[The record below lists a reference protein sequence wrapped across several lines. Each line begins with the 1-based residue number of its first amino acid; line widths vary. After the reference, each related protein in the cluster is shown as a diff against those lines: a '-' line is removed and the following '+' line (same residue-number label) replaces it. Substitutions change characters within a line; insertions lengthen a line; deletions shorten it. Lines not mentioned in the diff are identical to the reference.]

1 MDKKIEALSV
11 SFYAFS
17 INDRNYGFQLIRKL
31 CKAHIEKN
39 EFVEN
44 SDKYFNYLKRSS
56 NLLIEDHFR
65 NVLRNN
71 ILPLPYYIWLKEYNF
86 ELFSK
91 LINIRNEFLYKNKN
105 H

>member
-17 INDRNYGFQLIRKL
+17 INDRTYGFQLIQKL
-31 CKAHIEKN
+31 CQAHIEKN

-44 SDKYFNYLKRSS
+44 SDKYFNYLKRSN

-65 NVLRNN
+65 NVLKNN
-71 ILPLPYYIWLKEYNF
+71 ILPLPYYIWLKEYDLN
-86 ELFSK
+86 LFLK
-91 LINIRNEFLYKNKN
+91 LNLIRKEFMFHKK
-105 H
+105 